1 MACTI
6 FSAELWT
13 KWRTGQIPRRIRSEP
28 QALHKDLLERGVL
41 RGPEVVWEL
50 ICVLAGF
57 IPFQDSQIS
66 MTMDFISL
74 SLTYF
79 CLITKRSTYF
89 MPHLTDKPPVSFL
102 MILLSFPLRNLF
114 LNQIWGLIIVRVVSS
129 LSVCLR
135 LLFNYQIQIT
145 EIFA

>member
-1 MACTI
+1 
-6 FSAELWT
+6 
-13 KWRTGQIPRRIRSEP
+13 
-28 QALHKDLLERGVL
+28 
-41 RGPEVVWEL
+41 
-50 ICVLAGF
+50 
-57 IPFQDSQIS
+57 
-66 MTMDFISL
+66 
-74 SLTYF
+74 
-79 CLITKRSTYF
+79 
-89 MPHLTDKPPVSFL
+89 MPHLTDKPAVSFL

>member
-1 MACTI
+1 
-6 FSAELWT
+6 
-13 KWRTGQIPRRIRSEP
+13 
-28 QALHKDLLERGVL
+28 
-41 RGPEVVWEL
+41 
-50 ICVLAGF
+50 
-57 IPFQDSQIS
+57 
-66 MTMDFISL
+66 MDFISL

-79 CLITKRSTYF
+79 CLTTKQSTYF
-89 MPHLTDKPPVSFL
+89 MPHLTDKPAVSFL